1 MIVGFT
7 GTRQG
12 MTSAQKQTFAALIV
26 FAEQPHHGM
35 CTGADA
41 QAEEIAKQRAP
52 NCYRTGH
59 PASDVPD
66 KYRANCLDTDEVLP
80 AVPAMERNGNIV
92 DACDLLIAAPRAL
105 QEELRSGTWATVRYA
120 RKSGKPVIILDPGL
134 SR

>member
-7 GTRQG
+7 GTRDG
-12 MTSAQKQTFAALIV
+12 MTPRQKAAFGVLITS
-26 FAEQPHHGM
+26 AEQLHHGM
-35 CTGADA
+35 CVGADSE
-41 QAEEIAKQRAP
+41 AEAIAKQRAP
-52 NCYRTGH
+52 NCCRTGH

-80 AVPAMERNGNIV
+80 AVPAMERNGTIV